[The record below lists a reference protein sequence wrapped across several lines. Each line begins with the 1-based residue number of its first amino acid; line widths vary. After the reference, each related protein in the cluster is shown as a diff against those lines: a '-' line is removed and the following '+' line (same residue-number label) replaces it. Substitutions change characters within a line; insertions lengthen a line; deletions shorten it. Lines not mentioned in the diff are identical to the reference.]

1 MQSLDLNL
9 ASRPFRNNTLL
20 WAGLLIAV
28 VVLGLLSVWNY
39 RTFSKRSFYVEK
51 LKGDQDSFENKYAE
65 LDREEAKIDAQL
77 KQHELAEL
85 VVRADKANDVI
96 HWKAFSWTR
105 LFNQL
110 QEVLPYDV
118 QMTSVRPVFR
128 EDRRR
133 RARATQ
139 SEPDNAVPVNVE
151 GVAKTIEAFLDFER
165 RLFEDPHFD
174 RVEPEGYEVDEHSRE
189 TIFRLRFQYRPDGI
203 PAPEPVPEPEVE
215 APGDEQAVPVGGDV
229 ETVAAND
236 VNEEAR

>member
-1 MQSLDLNL
+1 MQPLDLNL

-20 WAGLLIAV
+20 WAGLMIAV
-28 VVLGLLSVWNY
+28 VVLGLLSAWNY
-39 RTFSKRSFYVEK
+39 QTFSKKSLYVED
-51 LKGDQDSFENKYAE
+51 LEIREGSFEKKYAE
-65 LDREEAKIDAQL
+65 LDREEVRINADL
-77 KQHELAEL
+77 KKHELTEL

-128 EDRRR
+128 DDRRR
-133 RARATQ
+133 RSRMAET
-139 SEPDNAVPVNVE
+139 EPDNSVPVNVE
-151 GVAKTIEAFLDFER
+151 GIAKTIEAFLDFER

-203 PAPEPVPEPEVE
+203 PAPEPVPEPAAE
-215 APGDEQAVPVGGDV
+215 APGGDQAVPVDGDV

-236 VNEEAR
+236 AKEAR